1 MSGEPQRDDDPD
13 FLDDFILED
22 DAAAKDEDL
31 DQLFEAPAPAPAAAT
46 AQPPAAPP
54 PKTRPVPAP
63 SAGAPA
69 GDAEDLLFTDH
80 TRGLET
86 GESFAAAPGFA
97 EQAPSA
103 WRGDGLELDA
113 PGVPA
118 DGDGG
123 SALERGEPLPAE
135 AAEAK
140 FTAELD
146 SLLQSDDE
154 LGLDS
159 ENDLE
164 LIEAADALPDEVVQ
178 PADTFVIDDG
188 GGTWQ
193 QEEAATTDE
202 PLAAE
207 AASPD
212 ATEAVEMAPA
222 AEVVDDVA
230 AAPLE
235 DAELQPLDAAAE
247 TLEPGWEPLPGTNMD
262 ELAEVDE
269 VAPTEDEAETAA
281 AEDAPLVAAAAVG
294 ADVDAGGGAR
304 RRPALV
310 GAGAPVPADELEELY
325 AEAAEAAPA
334 AVVGGRRTAGR
345 TLRLVGSLAASVA
358 VLGGAALAVLRPEW
372 FGLRFEPEQAQ
383 RVQVERPRLEM
394 TVPTPPPVAE
404 PTPPVEAP
412 SPVVVTVP
420 PPVSSTPPVEPSPAV
435 PTPAPTTTEVAP
447 VPAPPAN
454 TEVTPAPVPTPTE
467 PPPAPPTEPAVVP
480 NAEPSTAVVVPVP
493 APVADEADPKWP
505 VAAAQPNSTT
515 PSVAGGNAGKPGL
528 IRIGDDLLVGA
539 QETGPARA
547 VEGMLPG
554 SRAFAQLH
562 NGNYFIGSVKSADR
576 ERITLRVG
584 TGEVTLQTAAIAKL
598 TELGSA
604 DYDELQKV
612 TSGFVRLTNNNRL
625 VGGILSGIADDHI
638 VLEFRSNRV
647 MLPKSAIGE
656 VVEGDDDATVRLRTT
671 REEDDW
677 LRQLAERQL
686 GTGTAPIEAKPK
698 PTPPA
703 GAPGGK

>member
-31 DQLFEAPAPAPAAAT
+31 DQLFEAPAPAPAAAK
-46 AQPPAAPP
+46 PPAAPQ
-54 PKTRPVPAP
+54 PKGRPAP
-63 SAGAPA
+63 AAGDGAPA

-80 TRGLET
+80 TRGLQAS
-86 GESFAAAPGFA
+86 ESFAPAPGFA

-103 WRGDGLELDA
+103 WRGDGLDLDA
-113 PGVPA
+113 PGVPV
-118 DGDGG
+118 DSDGG
-123 SALERGEPLPAE
+123 SALERGEPLPAA
-135 AAEAK
+135 AAEAQ

-164 LIEAADALPDEVVQ
+164 LIEAADALPDEVAQ

-193 QEEAATTDE
+193 EAEAATTDE

-207 AASPD
+207 AASLD
-212 ATEAVEMAPA
+212 AIDAVEADPA
-222 AEVVDDVA
+222 AEAAADAEA

-235 DAELQPLDAAAE
+235 DAELQPLEAAAE
-247 TLEPGWEPLPGTNMD
+247 TLEPGWEPLPGTNVD

-269 VAPTEDEAETAA
+269 VAPTEDEAETDA

-310 GAGAPVPADELEELY
+310 GAGAPVPADELEEMY
-325 AEAAEAAPA
+325 ADAAAAAPA

-394 TVPTPPPVAE
+394 TVPTPPPVAV

-412 SPVVVTVP
+412 PPVVVAVP
-420 PPVSSTPPVEPSPAV
+420 QPVSSAPPVEPPPVV
-435 PTPAPTTTEVAP
+435 PTPTPTEVAP
-447 VPAPPAN
+447 VPAPVPPTT
-454 TEVTPAPVPTPTE
+454 TEVTPAPTPVE
-467 PPPAPPTEPAVVP
+467 PPPVPPTEPAVVP
-480 NAEPSTAVVVPVP
+480 NAEPLTAVVAPAP
-493 APVADEADPKWP
+493 APVATDADPQWP
-505 VAAAQPNSTT
+505 VAAAKPNPTT
-515 PSVAGGNAGKPGL
+515 PVASGGDPGKAGL
-528 IRIGDDLLVGA
+528 VRIGDDLLVGA
-539 QETGPARA
+539 QETGPARV

-686 GTGTAPIEAKPK
+686 GTGAAPIEAKPK
-698 PTPPA
+698 PTTPA